1 MQRAVRSSQRISPLH
16 GAGLR
21 EAGHRSAAGVSR
33 APRAHSL
40 GNRLSCS
47 GLPQTLPCVVF
58 LHGNSG
64 CRVDAY
70 DAVRV
75 LLPLNITVFCL
86 DLSGSGL
93 SEG

>member
-1 MQRAVRSSQRISPLH
+1 MLSVRFNSV
-16 GAGLR
+16 
-21 EAGHRSAAGVSR
+21 AAR
-33 APRAHSL
+33 
-40 GNRLSCS
+40 
-47 GLPQTLPCVVF
+47 QMLPCVVF

-93 SEG
+93 SEGCVPRILSVQRIAC